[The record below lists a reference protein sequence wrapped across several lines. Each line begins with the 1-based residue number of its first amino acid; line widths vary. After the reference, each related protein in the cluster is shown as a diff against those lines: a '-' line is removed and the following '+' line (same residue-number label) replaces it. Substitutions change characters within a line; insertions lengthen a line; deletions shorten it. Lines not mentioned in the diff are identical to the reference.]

1 MCPNKSMCIH
11 TMHFE
16 DPIGSFGCNLKTQA
30 LKNRHL
36 RACPLG
42 ASGCVGFKTFVF
54 KGQL

>member
-16 DPIGSFGCNLKTQA
+16 DPIRSFGCNLKTQA